1 MRVAIAD
8 DSIIVREGL
17 ARVLADRQIDVVGM
31 AGDAEEL
38 LRLIAVEEPDV
49 AIVDIRMPPTQ
60 TDEGLVA
67 ADSIREQF
75 PDVSV
80 LVLSQYT
87 DAAYALRLL
96 AGDDRA
102 CGYLLK
108 DRIAAIDELVE
119 AIERV
124 GAGECVVD
132 RDLVQLAPREPRRAR
147 PTCRSHPTRARRAGT
162 DRRRVDRSWH
172 RRTTLAVTVD
182 RRDARPTHPAQA
194 RATHGNLLQ
203 PASGRSPRLPR
214 PLEHKRGVR
223 IRPRFQAG
231 KMASHRSAV
240 RSRVGDDRCCGHMR
254 LGCGSGGWCTS
265 ARGLVHSLGRTDRR
279 KEDDHRGQRW
289 AGRG

>member
-17 ARVLADRQIDVVGM
+17 ARVLSDRQIDVIGTTCD
-31 AGDAEEL
+31 AGEL

-49 AIVDIRMPPTQ
+49 AIVDIRMPPTH

-67 ADSIREQF
+67 ADTIREQF

-102 CGYLLK
+102 RGYLLK
-108 DRIAAIDELVE
+108 DRVAAIDELIE

-132 RDLVQLAPREPRRAR
+132 RELVQLLLENPVAHDRLAVLTVREREVLGLIAE
-147 PTCRSHPTRARRAGT
+147 GLT
-162 DRRRVDRSWH
+162 DRGIGERLWLSQATVETHVRHILRKLELPTGTAYNRRVAAVLTYLDR
-172 RRTTLAVTVD
+172 
-182 RRDARPTHPAQA
+182 
-194 RATHGNLLQ
+194 
-203 PASGRSPRLPR
+203 
-214 PLEHKRGVR
+214 
-223 IRPRFQAG
+223 
-231 KMASHRSAV
+231 
-240 RSRVGDDRCCGHMR
+240 
-254 LGCGSGGWCTS
+254 
-265 ARGLVHSLGRTDRR
+265 
-279 KEDDHRGQRW
+279 
-289 AGRG
+289 